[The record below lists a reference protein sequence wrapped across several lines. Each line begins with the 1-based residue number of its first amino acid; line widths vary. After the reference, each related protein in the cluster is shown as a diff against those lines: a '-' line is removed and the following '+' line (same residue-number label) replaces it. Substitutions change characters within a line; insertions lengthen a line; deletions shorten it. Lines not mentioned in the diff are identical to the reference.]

1 MEHHFDYIDSGA
13 SDRVIDWIVLG
24 KIPEDIQ
31 ADLDRVRRENEH
43 RRTLDFLPEGYW
55 RDEKH
60 KKAVKEEEA

>member
-1 MEHHFDYIDSGA
+1 MWS
-13 SDRVIDWIVLG
+13 DWIVLG

-55 RDEKH
+55 RDVKH